1 MKPHTILH
9 MMTSIDGRIVVTH
22 WPKHIDLAGAYEQ
35 VHQQLA
41 GDAWIV
47 GTTTMAEFSEGAPKP
62 VATGDVFPRETWKAP
77 GAGHGPYGI
86 ALDRKGRL
94 HLNSGNANGDA
105 IVVVLT
111 TGVTDA
117 HLAELRRDGISYLFA
132 GENDLDLTL
141 ALDKLARDFG
151 IRRLLLEGGGGI
163 NGAFLE
169 AGLIDEISLL
179 LVPFADGAR
188 GAPTLFDRPQ
198 GAVPTLKLQSVT
210 RLDHDVV
217 HLRYLTR

>member
-9 MMTSIDGRIVVTH
+9 MMSSIDGRIVVTH
-22 WPKHIDLAGAYEQ
+22 WPKDFDVADAYDQ

-47 GTTTMAEFSEGAPKP
+47 GPTTMAEFGEGEPKP
-62 VATGDVFPRETWKAP
+62 VATGEVFPRETWKAP
-77 GAGHGPYGI
+77 GAEQGPYAI

-94 HLNSGNANGDA
+94 HLNTGRANGDA
-105 IVVVLT
+105 IVIVLT
-111 TGVTDA
+111 TRVADA

-132 GENDLDLTL
+132 GDDDINLPL
-141 ALDKLARDFG
+141 ALDRLAREFG

-163 NGAFLE
+163 NGAFLD
-169 AGLIDEISLL
+169 AGLIDEISLMVL
-179 LVPFADGAR
+179 PLADGTC

-198 GAVPTLKLQSVT
+198 GKVPTLKLQSVT
-210 RLDHDVV
+210 RLDHDVL
-217 HLRYLTR
+217 HLRYLTQ